1 MRFGGRILVCAMLAA
16 APAHAAAA
24 AADAIAP
31 DMACR
36 KSAAV
41 VGACFTV
48 HGRRSVA
55 NGTPSFRIWPV
66 GTRRIIGVVAA
77 NGDAEAAV
85 LPPAVES
92 RVVHGDQPRA
102 VIGVYTLCPLS
113 PRRPGRMQF
122 ACMAGARN
130 LAGPSGTSP

>member
-1 MRFGGRILVCAMLAA
+1 MRFGGRILVLAVLAA
-16 APAHAAAA
+16 APTQVV

-48 HGRRSVA
+48 RGRLSVA

-85 LPPAVES
+85 LPRDVES
-92 RVVHGDQPRA
+92 RMVQEGEFRTVY
-102 VIGVYTLCPLS
+102 GVFTLCPLS
-113 PRRPGRMQF
+113 KRRPGWMQF
-122 ACMAGARN
+122 ACIAGAGDLRT
-130 LAGPSGTSP
+130 PSGTSP